1 MSSRGTLLEEE
12 FEMDNYEDFYVDHH
26 FQSLPDDVAISAHRI
41 MPRVAWA
48 VDVAKETQPK
58 SVLDLG
64 CLEGFAVL
72 TLANHIPSVTYGVGV
87 DLSKD
92 GIDLANTRTGMID
105 TEVEF
110 IQDSIE
116 HYLETTEDRFDL
128 ITLFEVIEHV
138 KDPAK
143 LLELIDRVKTD
154 DATILISTPDF
165 EAPTYGKDDEKN
177 KCHIRLYTL
186 ADDDYEAVN
195 KYGNTRK
202 ATSMSKQVGKERII
216 EMGTYS
222 ELINCRYK

>member
-1 MSSRGTLLEEE
+1 MGKFREKD
-12 FEMDNYEDFYVDHH
+12 FDIDNYEDFYADHH
-26 FQSLPDDVAISAHRI
+26 FQPLPDDVAINAHRV

-72 TLANHIPSVTYGVGV
+72 TLANHIPSVTHGVGV

-92 GIDLANTRTGMID
+92 GIDLANTRLGMID
-105 TEVEF
+105 TKVEF

-165 EAPTYGKDDEKN
+165 EAPTFGKDDEQN

-186 ADDDYEAVN
+186 ADEDYEAVN

-222 ELINCRYK
+222 ELLNCRYK